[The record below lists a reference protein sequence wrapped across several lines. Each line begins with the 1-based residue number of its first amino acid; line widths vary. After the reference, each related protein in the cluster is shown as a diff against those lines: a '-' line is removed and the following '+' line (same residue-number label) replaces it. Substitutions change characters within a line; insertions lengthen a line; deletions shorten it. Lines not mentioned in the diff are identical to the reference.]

1 MFSAGISGIARI
13 RIGNADICPCCKYST
28 NYQIGKIK
36 QKNHLIARFRTHIIL
51 STLKRLT

>member
-13 RIGNADICPCCKYST
+13 RIDKADICPCCKYST

-36 QKNHLIARFRTHIIL
+36 QKNHLIVRFRTHIIS

>member
-1 MFSAGISGIARI
+1 MFSAGISDIARI
-13 RIGNADICPCCKYST
+13 RIGNADIYPCCKYST

-36 QKNHLIARFRTHIIL
+36 QKNHLIACFRTPIIL